1 MVIPRNARRFQG
13 QWHEPRHMSELENK
27 IPLNFDLLKEP
38 ANWIILTLMV
48 TIVALGLALIFH
60 SPSSTQGT

>member
-1 MVIPRNARRFQG
+1 M
-13 QWHEPRHMSELENK
+13 EK

-60 SPSSTQGT
+60 SPSATQGN

>member
-1 MVIPRNARRFQG
+1 MNDIEAAV
-13 QWHEPRHMSELENK
+13 
-27 IPLNFDLLKEP
+27 PLNFALLKEP

-60 SPSSTQGT
+60 VSPAGQN